1 MPDQEM
7 GPDSLVPKGLP
18 SARRGY
24 DHHAV
29 EQLLRR
35 AREAWAALQEQ
46 HRRLLAEIDRAGGL
60 EYLARDLGSVGG
72 DVGRL
77 LADAQEASRGLRE
90 RARSDSAA
98 RLAAA
103 VVEARRLVAEAEA
116 QSFHLRADAWT
127 AAEGLLHDAEEAHRV
142 GLAAADAEVLLIRAE
157 AEQEAY
163 RLVATAKREAQDITR
178 GARFEAERTVL
189 EIRAQ
194 PERILPVEVEPVV
207 ESAPPT
213 EPAAGRARR
222 RRGPVPPE
230 PTREDVIRVIQP
242 PGARRPAEAG
252 LDPASYGD
260 AMAAEVEALRVT
272 DEVEAVRVEPAPAPA
287 PAAPTTPGPEPE
299 EASPPTGEVEW
310 AEAAPAEAAPEELAE
325 ETAPSEAAAVPV
337 APAVEELEAPVPAVE
352 PAATTVPQPPAP
364 RHPHLDDLF
373 SRLRRSAPAADR
385 PAAVAAPI
393 AEQVAAPRSA
403 TPRPDPLD
411 LRERLLLPVQ
421 NRALRRVKEGI
432 VELQNVALDSLRVT
446 GSWEGLSA
454 AEATLEAALDPV
466 TEEGAEAG
474 AAAAGAFT
482 GGEGT
487 APVITARSGTL
498 VRAMASDLAGQV
510 KAAVAGG
517 SGAGP
522 LEVAAAVARVFRA
535 WRSDEAERWVRAVA
549 YAAYHDS
556 LLAGL
561 AVSGVGSVAPVAA
574 GLLCAECPAGRGEA
588 WDPAGHPPA
597 GTRRPPARPDC
608 ICTVAPA

>member
-29 EQLLRR
+29 EDLLRR
-35 AREAWAALQEQ
+35 AREAWAVLQEE
-46 HRRLLAEIDRAGGL
+46 HRRLLSEIDRAGGL

-116 QSFHLRADAWT
+116 QSFHLRADAWA
-127 AAEGLLHDAEEAHRV
+127 AAEGLLQQAEDAYRS
-142 GLAAADAEVLLIRAE
+142 GRAAVDAEVLLIRAD
-157 AEQEAY
+157 AEQEAH
-163 RLVATAKREAQDITR
+163 RLVASAKREAQDITR

-194 PERILPVEVEPVV
+194 PERILPVDPEPVAPAP
-207 ESAPPT
+207 APPA
-213 EPAAGRARR
+213 EPGASRARR
-222 RRGPVPPE
+222 RRQPVAPE
-230 PTREDVIRVIQP
+230 PAHEEVIRVIQP
-242 PGARRPAEAG
+242 PGARRPVEAG
-252 LDPASYGD
+252 IDPASYGD
-260 AMAAEVEALRVT
+260 ALAAEVEALRVT
-272 DEVEAVRVEPAPAPA
+272 DEVEMVRAERAPAPVA
-287 PAAPTTPGPEPE
+287 VAATPTPAPEPVE
-299 EASPPTGEVEW
+299 PPAVSAEVEW
-310 AEAAPAEAAPEELAE
+310 EEAAPVEASEADPV
-325 ETAPSEAAAVPV
+325 EAAAAPSAAAAAV
-337 APAVEELEAPVPAVE
+337 AEEPEAPVPSVE
-352 PAATTVPQPPAP
+352 PEAVSPTPAAP

-373 SRLRRSAPAADR
+373 SRLRRPAPPAESRSVEATAPQAKAPAAV
-385 PAAVAAPI
+385 PSTA
-393 AEQVAAPRSA
+393 
-403 TPRPDPLD
+403 PRPDPLD

-432 VELQNVALDSLRVT
+432 VELQNVALDSLRVS
-446 GSWEGLSA
+446 GGWEGLSA
-454 AEATLEAALDPV
+454 AAATLEAALDPV
-466 TEEGAEAG
+466 AEEGAEAG
-474 AAAAGAFT
+474 AAAAGVFI
-482 GGEGT
+482 GGEAT

-498 VRAMASDLAGQV
+498 VRAMAADLSGQV
-510 KAAVAGG
+510 KAAVGG
-517 SGAGP
+517 SSSAGP

-561 AVSGVGSVAPVAA
+561 AVSGVNAVAPVAA
-574 GLLCAECPAGRGEA
+574 GLLCAECPAGRREG

-608 ICTVAPA
+608 VCTVAPA

>member
-1 MPDQEM
+1 MRPMPDQEM

-29 EQLLRR
+29 EDLLRR
-35 AREAWAALQEQ
+35 AREAWAALQEE

-60 EYLARDLGSVGG
+60 DFLARDLGSVGG

-103 VVEARRLVAEAEA
+103 VLEARRLVAEAEA
-116 QSFHLRADAWT
+116 EAFHLRADAWA
-127 AAEGLLHDAEEAHRV
+127 AAEALLQEAEDAHHA

-178 GARFEAERTVL
+178 GARFEAERAVL

-194 PERILPVEVEPVV
+194 PERILPVEAQPVEA
-207 ESAPPT
+207 APTPPA
-213 EPAAGRARR
+213 EPAPGRNRR
-222 RRGPVPPE
+222 RRGPVLPE
-230 PTREDVIRVIQP
+230 PSGEEVIRVIQP

-260 AMAAEVEALRVT
+260 ALAAEVEALRES
-272 DEVEAVRVEPAPAPA
+272 DEVEVVRVEPAPAPA
-287 PAAPTTPGPEPE
+287 VAAPPRRPIPEPQ
-299 EASPPTGEVEW
+299 EAGAVIVEVEW
-310 AEAAPAEAAPEELAE
+310 EEAAPVEAVDEAVAPAEPAASGTTAEPGPAAAPER
-325 ETAPSEAAAVPV
+325 TP
-337 APAVEELEAPVPAVE
+337 
-352 PAATTVPQPPAP
+352 P

-373 SRLRRSAPAADR
+373 SRLRRSAPPAEPPPAEMAPADR
-385 PAAVAAPI
+385 EAPVAPRAAV
-393 AEQVAAPRSA
+393 
-403 TPRPDPLD
+403 PRPDPLD

-446 GSWEGLSA
+446 GGWEGLSA
-454 AEATLEAALDPV
+454 AAATLEAALDPV
-466 TEEGAEAG
+466 AEEGAEAG
-474 AAAAGAFT
+474 AEAAGALI
-482 GGEGT
+482 GGEEP

-498 VRAMASDLAGQV
+498 VRAMAADLAGQV
-510 KAAVAGG
+510 KAAVAAS

-561 AVSGVGSVAPVAA
+561 AVSGVTAVAPVAA

-588 WDPAGHPPA
+588 WDPAGPPPG
-597 GTRRPPARPDC
+597 GTKRPPARPDC
-608 ICTVAPA
+608 VCTVAPV

>member
-29 EQLLRR
+29 EDLLRR
-35 AREAWAALQEQ
+35 ARGAWAALQEEHQ
-46 HRRLLAEIDRAGGL
+46 RLLSEIDRAGGL

-116 QSFHLRADAWT
+116 QSFHLRADAWA
-127 AAEGLLHDAEEAHRV
+127 AAEETLLQAEEAHRS
-142 GLAAADAEVLLIRAE
+142 GLAAVDAEVLLIRAE

-194 PERILPVEVEPVV
+194 PERILPVEPEPL
-207 ESAPPT
+207 APAPVSPA
-213 EPAAGRARR
+213 EPGAGRARR
-222 RRGPVPPE
+222 RRPPAAPE
-230 PTREDVIRVIQP
+230 PAHEEVIRVIQP

-260 AMAAEVEALRVT
+260 ALAAEVEALRVT
-272 DEVEAVRVEPAPAPA
+272 DEVPVVPVERAPARVAAAPAPA
-287 PAAPTTPGPEPE
+287 PESAEAPPVT
-299 EASPPTGEVEW
+299 AEVEW
-310 AEAAPAEAAPEELAE
+310 AEAAPAEATPEDAGR
-325 ETAPSEAAAVPV
+325 EAAAHSAAAASVVEEAEAAVPSAETAAPAPA
-337 APAVEELEAPVPAVE
+337 APAV
-352 PAATTVPQPPAP
+352 

-373 SRLRRSAPAADR
+373 SRLRRSAP
-385 PAAVAAPI
+385 VA
-393 AEQVAAPRSA
+393 EPRSA
-403 TPRPDPLD
+403 EAAPPEVEAPAAAPSTAPRPDPLD

-432 VELQNVALDSLRVT
+432 VELQNVALDSLRVS
-446 GSWEGLSA
+446 GGWEGLA
-454 AEATLEAALDPV
+454 AAAATLEAALDPV
-466 TEEGAEAG
+466 AEEGAEAG
-474 AAAAGAFT
+474 AAAAGVFI
-482 GGEGT
+482 GGPAP
-487 APVITARSGTL
+487 APVITARSGTM
-498 VRAMASDLAGQV
+498 VRAMAADLSGQV
-510 KAAVAGG
+510 KAAVGG
-517 SGAGP
+517 SSSAGP

-549 YAAYHDS
+549 YASYHDS

-561 AVSGVGSVAPVAA
+561 TVSGVGAVAPVAA

-588 WDPAGHPPA
+588 WDPAGPPPA

-608 ICTVAPA
+608 VCTVAPA